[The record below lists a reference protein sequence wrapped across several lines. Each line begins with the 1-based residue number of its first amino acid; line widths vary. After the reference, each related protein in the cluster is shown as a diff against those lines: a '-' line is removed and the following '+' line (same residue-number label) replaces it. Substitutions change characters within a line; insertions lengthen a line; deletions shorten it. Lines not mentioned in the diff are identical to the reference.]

1 MVSTSLG
8 NSWKCSTRLWV
19 RSGGSEWQLKPRK
32 CVGRWDWLG
41 SGREAK
47 PNRRKGRNFPESR
60 ANRSCRGTARFPPN
74 TEAMPSGLYPRE
86 SLHSRGPSC
95 ALGKQLY
102 FQVHGTNP
110 SEPLRLGCN
119 PGPGLSVLLFCSPVH
134 PSLNLK
140 AISSKEKPVA
150 GMSLLL
156 QTIYRNWAP
165 PSAPESTKPIHV

>member
-1 MVSTSLG
+1 
-8 NSWKCSTRLWV
+8 
-19 RSGGSEWQLKPRK
+19 
-32 CVGRWDWLG
+32 
-41 SGREAK
+41 
-47 PNRRKGRNFPESR
+47 
-60 ANRSCRGTARFPPN
+60 
-74 TEAMPSGLYPRE
+74 MPSGLYPRE

-102 FQVHGTNP
+102 FQVPGTNP

-165 PSAPESTKPIHV
+165 PAAPEALNRYTFKIGSHYGVQTSLKFSILLPLPNSLTQLYNITLCFLFRGYYVLPLPASPPGSTDPLSDRKGPHHTNWSGS